1 MTPEFQNTYGNKKDM
16 YESWGEKLLTPTSYD
31 PKKDFFNT
39 GTNFIN
45 SVTLTTGTKSNQTL
59 LLFLLP
65 IPKVLCLIMNMIV

>member
-45 SVTLTTGTKSNQTL
+45 SVTLTTGTKSNQT
-59 LLFLLP
+59 F
-65 IPKVLCLIMNMIV
+65 CFCFFYQFQRYCA